1 MPELLEPSR
10 LSRELREGTGPDL
23 KRRRIGIALSM
34 AGVVVG
40 GAVAAFQTGL
50 VKTLPEILP
59 GRVFDSP
66 KVDSSDYAYRYGQ
79 QPDAPAM
86 IVNYGLTMMALAAGG
101 EDRATQ
107 NPALPIVAAAKAAG
121 DFALCSLLAVQEW
134 KENKKLCSY
143 CQVATLISA
152 ATTAL
157 TIPEAVRAARGG
169 GATVH

>member
-10 LSRELREGTGPDL
+10 LSRELREDTSPDL

-40 GAVAAFQTGL
+40 GAVAAYQTGL
-50 VKTLPEILP
+50 VKRLPEILP
-59 GRVFDSP
+59 GKVFDSS
-66 KVDSSDYAYRYGQ
+66 KVDASDYAYSVGQ

-101 EDRATQ
+101 TDRARQ
-107 NPALPIVAAAKAAG
+107 NPALPILAAAKAAG
-121 DFALCSLLAVQEW
+121 DFALCSAMAVMEW
-134 KENKKLCSY
+134 RENKKLCSY

-157 TIPEAVRAARGG
+157 TIPEAVRAVRGG
-169 GATVH
+169 EETIH